1 MVKESLYLLIVAAT
15 DMEWE
20 PTLNYLKKR
29 SEQLKP
35 GTYRFGNLH
44 IQFLETGPGIP
55 DSMYRLTKALNTS
68 DRPDMV
74 VHVGI
79 AGAFERNV
87 ALGTVYS
94 VGSDLFADL
103 GAQTAD
109 GGFLDLFEL
118 GLAGSNQLPYR
129 DRKLLPV
136 APEVPLPELPVATA
150 ITVNTVSGT
159 GSRIDQIRTRYPADL
174 ESMEGAAVFYV
185 CGREQVPVLALR
197 AVSNW
202 VEPRNRDAW
211 EIGRAVTNLNE
222 ALCQWLEELRL
233 WADDH

>member
-1 MVKESLYLLIVAAT
+1 MVKEPLCILIVAAT
-15 DMEWE
+15 DMEWG
-20 PTLNYLKKR
+20 PTLSYLKQR

-35 GTYRFGNLH
+35 DTYRFGALH

-55 DSMYRLTKALNTS
+55 DSIYRLTRALNIFE
-68 DRPDMV
+68 RPDLV

-79 AGAFERNV
+79 AGAFEKDV
-87 ALGTVYS
+87 ALGTVFT
-94 VGSDLFADL
+94 VGSDQFADL
-103 GAQTAD
+103 GAQTAE

-118 GLAGSNQLPYR
+118 GLAASNQLPYR
-129 DRKLLPV
+129 GHKLFPV
-136 APEVPLPELPVATA
+136 APKVPLPELPVASA

-159 GSRIDQIRTRYPADL
+159 DSRIDQIRSRYPADL
-174 ESMEGAAVFYV
+174 ESMEGAGIFYV
-185 CGREQVPVLALR
+185 CGWEQMPVLALR

-211 EIGRAVTNLNE
+211 EIGLAVTNLND
-222 ALCQWLEELRL
+222 ALCQWLEELRI

>member
-1 MVKESLYLLIVAAT
+1 MVKEPLCLLIVAAT

-20 PTLNYLKKR
+20 PTLTYIKKR
-29 SEQLKP
+29 SEPLEP
-35 GTYRFGNLH
+35 GIYRFGNLH

-68 DRPDMV
+68 DRLDMV

-118 GLAGSNQLPYR
+118 GLADSNQQPYR
-129 DRKLLPV
+129 GRKLPPV

-159 GSRIDQIRTRYPADL
+159 DIRIDQIRTRYPADL
-174 ESMEGAAVFYV
+174 ESMEGAAIFYV
-185 CGREQVPVLALR
+185 CGREEMPVVALR

-211 EIGRAVTNLNE
+211 EIGLAVTNLND

>member
-1 MVKESLYLLIVAAT
+1 MVKEPLYLLIVAAT
-15 DMEWE
+15 EMEWK
-20 PTLNYLKKR
+20 PTLTYLKKR

-35 GTYRFGNLH
+35 GTYQFGNLH

-55 DSMYRLTKALNTS
+55 DSIYRLTKALNLIK
-68 DRPDMV
+68 RPDVV

-79 AGAFERNV
+79 AGAFNKDV
-87 ALGTVYS
+87 ALGTVFA
-94 VGSDLFADL
+94 VGSDRFADL

-129 DRKLLPV
+129 GGKLLPV
-136 APEVPLPELPVATA
+136 APEVPLPDLPVATA

-159 GSRIDQIRTRYPADL
+159 DRRIDQLRTRYPADL

-185 CGREQVPVLALR
+185 CGREQLPVMALR

-211 EIGRAVTNLNE
+211 KIGLAVTNLND
-222 ALCQWLEELRL
+222 ALCQWLEELSL
-233 WADDH
+233 WAVDH